1 MSKHYDDPL
10 FMNPI
15 AIIALVVG
23 CVIIAGLVIGLVL
36 WVVI

>member
-1 MSKHYDDPL
+1 MSNHYNDPA

-23 CVIIAGLVIGLVL
+23 CVVIASLFISLVL
-36 WVVI
+36 WAVT